1 MPLARNRVLLTICI
15 VTLLILTLPAHTP
28 AQANQPTK
36 LDEIGSQRYA
46 AGDLDG
52 AIAAFRQSI
61 NGNPNDALAYS
72 NMGLAL
78 MDKGKLPEAAI
89 ALEQAINLMDARATL
104 KPAPQNAKPQG
115 FTVLGIAL
123 NNLAIV
129 RYQQGQLD
137 AALAAANRSIK
148 SAAAYPD
155 AWVTR
160 GVILQNQGKLDEAIV
175 SFRQAEVL
183 NPKMATMSQNLGQ
196 ALQKKGQLDE
206 ALKVLQQGAINHP
219 DDPDLLAA
227 YANALS
233 QKGRLPEAV
242 AAFKASLAIRPDSAD
257 ALYGVGND
265 QHFLGN
271 FPEALTALQQSH
283 ALVPTDINT
292 TLSLAALLSDMGP

>member
-1 MPLARNRVLLTICI
+1 MPVPFARNRRLFTICAMS
-15 VTLLILTLPAHTP
+15 VSVLAVPAHTP
-28 AQANQPTK
+28 AQLNPPTK

-89 ALEQAINLMDARATL
+89 ALEQAINLVDARAAL
-104 KPAPQNAKPQG
+104 KPASQNARPQG
-115 FTVLGIAL
+115 FTLLGIAL

-137 AALAAANRSIK
+137 AALAAANRSLK

-160 GVILQNQGKLDEAIV
+160 GVVLQNQGLMKLLRHFA
-175 SFRQAEVL
+175 
-183 NPKMATMSQNLGQ
+183 K
-196 ALQKKGQLDE
+196 
-206 ALKVLQQGAINHP
+206 LKSSIQRWP
-219 DDPDLLAA
+219 P
-227 YANALS
+227 
-233 QKGRLPEAV
+233 
-242 AAFKASLAIRPDSAD
+242 
-257 ALYGVGND
+257 
-265 QHFLGN
+265 
-271 FPEALTALQQSH
+271 
-283 ALVPTDINT
+283 
-292 TLSLAALLSDMGP
+292 